1 MLTLC
6 LFFVPAL
13 SDLRSHQSQHPY
25 GRLRDCKYRVT
36 GMFKTILVALD
47 TSELSARVMAAVA
60 QLNLDPDA
68 QVILS
73 HVISPTE
80 AGFGVSADR
89 PSLHPQMGTYRS
101 IEQHLQQ
108 FQSHLP
114 CDSEI
119 EIVTDPVEEILRLA
133 NIYGADL
140 IVLGSRGLTGVERV
154 VQGSVS
160 GAVVADAPCSVFV
173 VKSAET

>member
-1 MLTLC
+1 
-6 LFFVPAL
+6 
-13 SDLRSHQSQHPY
+13 
-25 GRLRDCKYRVT
+25 
-36 GMFKTILVALD
+36 MFKTILVALD
-47 TSELSARVMAAVA
+47 TSELSARVMAAVT

-73 HVISPTE
+73 HVISPAE
-80 AGFGVSADR
+80 SGFGVSADR

-101 IEQHLQQ
+101 IERHLQQ
-108 FQSHLP
+108 FQDLLP

-119 EIVTDPVEEILRLA
+119 EIVTGDPVDEILRLA

>member
-1 MLTLC
+1 
-6 LFFVPAL
+6 
-13 SDLRSHQSQHPY
+13 
-25 GRLRDCKYRVT
+25 
-36 GMFKTILVALD
+36 MFKTILVALD

-73 HVISPTE
+73 HVISPVE
-80 AGFGVSADR
+80 SGFGVSADR

-101 IEQHLQQ
+101 IEQHLQR
-108 FQSHLP
+108 FQRQLP

-119 EIVTDPVEEILRLA
+119 EIVSGDPVEEILRLA
-133 NIYGADL
+133 NIYRADL

-160 GAVVADAPCSVFV
+160 SAVLADAPCSVLV